1 MSFELNKIIESVIH
15 FAGLKSVADSVKYPA
30 LYWENNV
37 TGSINLLKIMEKYN
51 YKNIVFSSSA
61 TVYRANSNKLLN
73 EDYIKRFED
82 KYGR

>member
-1 MSFELNKIIESVIH
+1 
-15 FAGLKSVADSVKYPA
+15 
-30 LYWENNV
+30 
-37 TGSINLLKIMEKYN
+37 MEKYN

-73 EDYIKRFED
+73 EDDIKRFED